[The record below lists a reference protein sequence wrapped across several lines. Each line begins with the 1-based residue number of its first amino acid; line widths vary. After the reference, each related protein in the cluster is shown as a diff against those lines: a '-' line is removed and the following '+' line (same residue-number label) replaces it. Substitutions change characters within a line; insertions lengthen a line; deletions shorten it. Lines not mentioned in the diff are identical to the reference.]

1 METGIPSV
9 WECWWL
15 EQQHQGSGTGTSRP
29 IQAPMGLQTALHCA
43 SALPASPA
51 YSCLLKQL
59 GAHSHIPVRGEPFP
73 PLRPAGLC
81 LLPCCIPKRL
91 PLSWEARESP
101 PAACLLR

>member
-59 GAHSHIPVRGEPFP
+59 GAHSHIPVWGEPFP
-73 PLRPAGLC
+73 PLCPAGLC
-81 LLPCCIPKRL
+81 LLHPKAPAFVLGSEGPLRL
-91 PLSWEARESP
+91 HARS
-101 PAACLLR
+101 ADI